1 MEYISHLSSEAQF
14 YDSGSCRL
22 SLGGALAGKLKGT
35 EGNPRHPCTTS
46 ELLSGAVWAQLG
58 QQTAP

>member
-35 EGNPRHPCTTS
+35 EGNPGHPCTTS
-46 ELLSGAVWAQLG
+46 ELLSGAV
-58 QQTAP
+58 